1 MPNLSSNRPTTLL
14 NIQDK
19 LIKFFQ
25 HSDCSSPHTLR
36 SIPLVLNRLVL
47 AKGLLEK
54 LDIDQLP
61 QDNIKK
67 AIVDLLEENISPFY
81 LSHFKDVWNK
91 LPPSL
96 ISELFRQVII
106 PDFSKSE
113 FSFLGK
119 CYEELMGYLNTRKK
133 LGMYYTP
140 SSVIQFLISQFV
152 LPYCKSLD
160 QKRVL
165 ILDPS
170 CGDGNFLQQA
180 LSLLVNRQTSDS
192 LSDFDIRLYGVD
204 IDPIAIDIAQS
215 NFYLLSLSSDHL
227 KRDPSVKLRFGDL
240 LCFPE
245 NSNDFISTHE
255 DFFRNLTTRT
265 DQDIIKQKSQYVQMF
280 KKQTKTLFGSD
291 IAEDSFFWFLEFP
304 EVLFDSNE
312 RFKRTGF
319 DIIIGN
325 PPYLSYF
332 SNDPR
337 YLSTERRKYYAQ
349 HYVSVPHEK
358 SRINLMNLFIER
370 AFSLLRPGGLLVF
383 VINKTFLE
391 LPSFLNIRQF
401 VVNHFLV
408 EAIIP
413 ELSVF
418 DAIVDTCVIV
428 LKKPIKPIKF
438 LSLKE
443 QFIKWIDPSSI
454 LRSELLIFLQT
465 SQSQILSNNYYSF
478 LPLSESDLKVLDQI
492 SDNCLPLGEFC
503 TVNRGMNIGGFSAYF
518 LADEA
523 KTPNYHKFLQSLS
536 QVSPFKIKEIHKYV
550 LFDKK
555 LEQQLR
561 EEKAAT
567 IALGSEKRFKEL
579 NILVAEAGSKITAV
593 LNTQGLYAS
602 YSFHVITLKTEG
614 SYPLMFL
621 LALLNSS
628 VLSYFAIKKR
638 FIRKGRKATP
648 HLGTL
653 GLRQLPIPKSPQISP
668 LFKQIVT
675 LTREILELSHL
686 KSSSSEILTQ
696 KKQIL
701 DELCYDIYGVK
712 KYKNHIDSFFFSKI
726 EF

>member
-1 MPNLSSNRPTTLL
+1 MSNLATNRLTNLL
-14 NIQDK
+14 NIQNE
-19 LIKFFQ
+19 LIKVFDY
-25 HSDCSSPHTLR
+25 SGWSSPHTLR
-36 SIPLVLNRLVL
+36 LIPLVLNRLVL
-47 AKGLLEK
+47 ARALLEK
-54 LDIDQLP
+54 LNIDQLS

-67 AIVDLLEENISPFY
+67 VIAELLEQNLPDFS
-81 LSHFKDVWNK
+81 LSHIEDIWDK
-91 LPPSL
+91 LPTSL
-96 ISELFRQVII
+96 ISELFNQIHI
-106 PDFSKSE
+106 PDFSRNE
-113 FSFLGK
+113 FSFLGQ
-119 CYEELMGYLNTRKK
+119 CYEELMSYLNTRKK

-140 SSVIQFLISQFV
+140 SLVIQFLISQFV
-152 LPYCKSLD
+152 LPYCESLD
-160 QKRVL
+160 RKRVN

-170 CGDGNFLQQA
+170 CGDGNFLQQV
-180 LSLLVNRQTSDS
+180 LSLLVNRQPSDS

-227 KRDPSVKLRFGDL
+227 KREPFVQLRRGDL

-245 NSNDFISTHE
+245 NSNDFISAHE
-255 DFFRNLTTRT
+255 DFFRNLITRT
-265 DQDIIKQKSQYVQMF
+265 DQGIIKQKSHYVQMF

-337 YLSTERRKYYAQ
+337 YLSAERRKYYAQ
-349 HYVSVPHEK
+349 RYVSVPHEK
-358 SRINLMNLFIER
+358 SRINVMNLFIER

-413 ELSVF
+413 ELSIF

-428 LKKPIKPIKF
+428 LKKPIKPIK
-438 LSLKE
+438 LLNLKE

-454 LRSELLIFLQT
+454 LRSELTIFLKT
-465 SQSQILSNNYYSF
+465 SQSQIPSNNYYSF

-492 SDNCLPLGEFC
+492 SDNCLPLSEFC
-503 TVNRGMNIGGFSAYF
+503 TVNRGMNIGGFSEYF

-523 KTPNYHKFLQSLS
+523 KTSNHHQFIQSLS
-536 QVSPFKIKEIHKYV
+536 QISPFKIKEIHKYV

-555 LEQQLR
+555 LERHLR
-561 EEKAAT
+561 EEKGAT
-567 IALGSEKRFKEL
+567 IALGSEKRFKEP
-579 NILVAEAGSKITAV
+579 NILVAEAGSRITAV

-602 YSFHVITLKTEG
+602 YSFHVITLKSEG

-653 GLRQLPIPKSPQISP
+653 GLRQLPVPKNPQTSPF
-668 LFKQIVT
+668 FKQIVT
-675 LTREILELSHL
+675 LTCEILELSHL
-686 KSSSSEILTQ
+686 KLSNSEIFTQ

-701 DELCYDIYGVK
+701 DELCYDVYGVK
-712 KYKNHIDSFFFSKI
+712 KYKNYIDGLFSSKI
-726 EF
+726 KY